1 MDRQGFTEGMR
12 WGQWQAMWILFDD
25 AREGGASP
33 RLYRQPS
40 KVFVARELEEVLP
53 ALERVRAG
61 LQAGLH
67 AAGYLAYEAGQAF
80 DPKLRAGARK
90 GEGPLL
96 CFGLF
101 EHYETPNLSALLPS
115 PDGAFVGRLAPRL
128 TRDQYENAVEKVREH
143 LFAGD
148 YYQANLTFGCDV
160 AVAGDPLALY
170 ARLRRS
176 ARAGWGGVL
185 SHDGGAIVSLSPE
198 QFFTIRDGVIEA
210 MPMKGTAPRRRDP
223 DADRAEAEALAADE
237 KQRAENL
244 MIVDLMR
251 NDLARVSVAGTVEV
265 PDLFRVETY
274 PTLHQLVSRVRSRLR
289 VECDAVDVLCTIFPC
304 GSVTGAPKV
313 AAIEALA
320 RLEPEPRGAYTG
332 SMGWIEPHRH
342 GDHGDAAFN
351 VLIRT
356 LEWHRGSTKARLGL
370 GSGLVVDSQ
379 PRNEWA
385 ECMLKGD
392 FVRRE
397 AQDFDLIETMGFDP
411 SEGIVE
417 LERHL
422 DRMKSSAD
430 DLDFE
435 FDRHAAR
442 NELQA
447 ATFGRKHRAMVR
459 LLLSRTGAMAIQ
471 VKPYDDPEELPVRV
485 ALRALPVEPSD
496 FRLRYKTT
504 DRRFLDL
511 VRQQAGEYETL
522 FIDPD
527 GQLTEGSRTS
537 IFVERD
543 GRLLTPPLS
552 RGLMPGILRAKLIE
566 EGRAEEAELTPAD
579 LEGGFYVGN
588 IVRGLIRAKLA

>member
-1 MDRQGFTEGMR
+1 
-12 WGQWQAMWILFDD
+12 MWVLFDD
-25 AREGGASP
+25 AREGGAKP
-33 RLYRQPS
+33 RLYREPER
-40 KVFVARELEEVLP
+40 VITAREFDQILP
-53 ALERVRAG
+53 ALEEVRAG
-61 LQAGLH
+61 VRAGRH
-67 AAGYLAYEAGQAF
+67 AAGYLAYEAGYAF
-80 DPKLRAGARK
+80 DPKLRHDARNC
-90 GEGPLL
+90 EGPLL

-101 EHYETPNLSALLPS
+101 DGFETPDLSVQLPS
-115 PDGAFVGRLAPRL
+115 PDGAYVGRLKPRL
-128 TRDQYENAVEKVREH
+128 TPDQHGLAVRQVREH

-148 YYQANLTFGCDV
+148 FYQANLTFGCDV
-160 AVAGDPLALY
+160 AVSGDPLALY

-185 SHDGGAIVSLSPE
+185 KHDGGAIVSLSPE

-210 MPMKGTAPRRRDP
+210 RPMKGTASRHTDP

-251 NDLARVSVAGTVEV
+251 NDLAKLSVAGSVEV
-265 PDLFRVETY
+265 PELFMVETY
-274 PTLHQLVSRVRSRLR
+274 PTLHQLVSRITSRLR
-289 VECDAVDVLCTIFPC
+289 VECDAVDVLRTIFPC

-313 AAIEALA
+313 AAINALA

-332 SMGWIEPHRH
+332 SMGWIEPSRH
-342 GDHGDAAFN
+342 GGSGDAAFN

-356 LEWHRGSTKARLGL
+356 LEWHRGATKARLGL
-370 GSGLVVDSQ
+370 GSGLVVDSE
-379 PRNEWA
+379 PSNEWA
-385 ECMLKGD
+385 ECLLKGD

-422 DRMKSSAD
+422 DRMKNSAQ
-430 DLDFE
+430 DLGFQ

-447 ATFGRKHRAMVR
+447 ATFGRKQRAMVR
-459 LLLSRTGAMAIQ
+459 LLLSRSGAMAIQ
-471 VKPYDDPEELPVRV
+471 LKTYDDPEEVPVRV
-485 ALRALPVEPSD
+485 AVRPLPVEPSD

-511 VRQQAGEYETL
+511 TRQQAGEYETV
-522 FIDPD
+522 FVDPD
-527 GQLTEGSRTS
+527 GHLTEGSRTS
-537 IFVERD
+537 LFVDRD
-543 GRLLTPPLS
+543 GKLLTPPLS
-552 RGLMPGILRAKLIE
+552 RGLMPGILRTKLIE
-566 EGRAEEAELTPAD
+566 EGKAEEAELTPAD

-588 IVRGLIRAKLA
+588 IVRGLIPAKLA

>member
-1 MDRQGFTEGMR
+1 
-12 WGQWQAMWILFDD
+12 MWILFDD
-25 AREGGASP
+25 AREGGAAP
-33 RLYRQPS
+33 RLYHEPNEIII
-40 KVFVARELEEVLP
+40 AYDWDEVP
-53 ALERVRAG
+53 GALEQVRAG
-61 LQAGLH
+61 LRAGTH
-67 AAGYLAYEAGQAF
+67 AAGYLAYEAGHAF
-80 DPKLRAGARK
+80 DPKLRASARQ

-101 EHYETPNLSALLPS
+101 DGFETPILSALLPS
-115 PDGAFVGRLAPRL
+115 PDGAYVGRPTPRL
-128 TRDQYENAVEKVREH
+128 TPIQYANAVDRVREH

-148 YYQANLTFGCDV
+148 FYQANLTFGCDV

-176 ARAGWGGVL
+176 AQAGWGGVL
-185 SHDGGAIVSLSPE
+185 KHDGGAIISLSPE
-198 QFFTIRDGVIEA
+198 QFFTISDGVIEA
-210 MPMKGTAPRRRDP
+210 RPMKGTAPRRPDP
-223 DADRAEAEALAADE
+223 KSDRAEAKALAADE

-251 NDLARVSVAGTVEV
+251 NDLARVSVAGSVKV
-265 PDLFRVETY
+265 PELFAVETY
-274 PTLHQLVSRVRSRLR
+274 PTLHQMVSRIRSRLR
-289 VECDAVDVLCTIFPC
+289 AGCDAVDLLCTIFPC

-313 AAIEALA
+313 AAIAALT

-332 SMGWIEPHRH
+332 SMGWIEPNRH
-342 GDHGDAAFN
+342 GDPGDAAFN

-370 GSGLVVDSQ
+370 GSGLVVDSE
-379 PRNEWA
+379 PSNEWA
-385 ECMLKGD
+385 ECLLKGD

-417 LERHL
+417 LDRHL
-422 DRMKSSAD
+422 DRLKASAE
-430 DLDFE
+430 DLDFQ

-459 LLLSRTGAMAIQ
+459 LLLSRTGSMAIQ
-471 VKPYDDPEELPVRV
+471 VKPYDEPEDVPVRV
-485 ALRALPVEPSD
+485 AVRPLPVDPGD

-511 VRQQAGEYETL
+511 VRQQAGEFETI
-522 FIDPD
+522 FVDPD

-566 EGRAEEAELTPAD
+566 EGRAEEAELAPAD

-588 IVRGLIRAKLA
+588 IVRGLIPAKLA

>member
-1 MDRQGFTEGMR
+1 LNE
-12 WGQWQAMWILFDD
+12 IV
-25 AREGGASP
+25 AS
-33 RLYRQPS
+33 
-40 KVFVARELEEVLP
+40 LEQ
-53 ALERVRAG
+53 VRAG
-61 LQAGLH
+61 LRTGKH
-67 AAGYLAYEAGQAF
+67 AAGYLAYEAGHAF
-80 DPKLRAGARK
+80 DPKLGATART

-101 EHYETPNLSALLPS
+101 ENFETPDLAALLPS
-115 PDGAFVGRLAPRL
+115 PDGAYVGPIQPRID
-128 TRDQYENAVEKVREH
+128 RESYVAAVEKVREH
-143 LFAGD
+143 LFAGE

-176 ARAGWGGVL
+176 AQAGWGGVL
-185 SHDGGAIVSLSPE
+185 KHDDGAIISLSPE
-198 QFFTIRDGVIEA
+198 QFFTISDGAIEA
-210 MPMKGTAPRRRDP
+210 RPMKGTAPRLANP
-223 DADRAEAEALAADE
+223 EADRVEAAALATDE

-251 NDLARVSVAGTVEV
+251 NDLARVSVAGSVDV
-265 PDLFRVETY
+265 PELFAVETY
-274 PTLHQLVSRVRSRLR
+274 PTLHQMVSRISSRLR
-289 VECDAVDVLCTIFPC
+289 VECDAIDVLSTIFPC

-313 AAIEALA
+313 AAIDALT

-332 SMGWIEPHRH
+332 SMGWIEPNRQ
-342 GDHGDAAFN
+342 GDPGNAAFN

-356 LEWHRGSTKARLGL
+356 LEWHSGSTKARLGL

-379 PRNEWA
+379 PSDEWA
-385 ECMLKGD
+385 ECLLKGD

-397 AQDFDLIETMGFDP
+397 AQYFDLIETMGFDP
-411 SEGIVE
+411 SEGIIE

-422 DRMKSSAD
+422 DRMKNSAE
-430 DLDFE
+430 DLDFQ

-447 ATFGRKHRAMVR
+447 ATFGRKQRAMVR
-459 LLLSRTGAMAIQ
+459 LLLSRSGAMAIQ
-471 VKPYDDPEELPVRV
+471 LKHYDDPEELPVRV
-485 ALRALPVEPSD
+485 AVRPLPVQPSD

-511 VRQQAGEYETL
+511 TRQQAGEYETV
-522 FIDPD
+522 FVDPD

-537 IFVERD
+537 LFVERE
-543 GRLLTPPLS
+543 GKLLTPPLS

-566 EGRAEEAELTPAD
+566 EGLAEEAELTPAD

-588 IVRGLIRAKLA
+588 IVRGLIPAKLA